1 MYSKL
6 GDKLESKGG
15 AVVKALPLTHQC
27 GSGLNFEG
35 NPICGLSL
43 LLVPF
48 LAPLI
53 FSLFTL
59 IFVFPINHCF
69 QIPLRSGQWMKNHY
83 TCGCVMLIFF
93 FYLWLF
99 FFSKPLLFLF
109 LYQFNSI

>member
-35 NPICGLSL
+35 KPFCELSL

-59 IFVFPINHCF
+59 IFVFPINQCF
-69 QIPLRSGQWMKNHY
+69 QSPLRSGQWMKNHY
-83 TCGCVMLIFF
+83 MCGCVLLISF
-93 FYLWLF
+93 
-99 FFSKPLLFLF
+99 FLF
-109 LYQFNSI
+109 

>member
-35 NPICGLSL
+35 KPICELSL

-53 FSLFTL
+53 FFAVHLDFCLSHKPMFPKSTTIRTVDEESLHVWMCFAYFFLSFL
-59 IFVFPINHCF
+59 I
-69 QIPLRSGQWMKNHY
+69 L
-83 TCGCVMLIFF
+83 
-93 FYLWLF
+93 
-99 FFSKPLLFLF
+99 
-109 LYQFNSI
+109 

>member
-6 GDKLESKGG
+6 GDMGEQGQCST
-15 AVVKALPLTHQC
+15 VKALPLTHQC
-27 GSGLNFEG
+27 DSGLNFEG

-43 LLVPF
+43 LLVPL

-53 FSLFTL
+53 FSLFTV
-59 IFVFPINHCF
+59 IFVFPINQCF

-83 TCGCVMLIFF
+83 MCGCVMLIYF

-99 FFSKPLLFLF
+99 FFKTAFIFIFTSV
-109 LYQFNSI
+109 